1 MTRKQNRFSL
11 IIAGLGVL
19 GLAAGLVLYALRD
32 NIVFFYT
39 PIDVLDKQVAV
50 DTRFR
55 LGGLVKEGSVDKTPD
70 GETCFVVT
78 DFSHEI
84 PACFK
89 GALPDLFREGQGVVA
104 EGRLNSERLFVA
116 DIVLAKHDE
125 NYMPAEVAEALKKS
139 GQWQGAGQS
148 AGQGGGGVK

>member
-1 MTRKQNRFSL
+1 MTRKQKRFSL
-11 IIAGLGVL
+11 IISGLGVL
-19 GLAAGLVLYALRD
+19 GLAVGLVLYALRD
-32 NIVFFYT
+32 NIVFFYV
-39 PIDVLDKQVAV
+39 PLDVLDKHVPV

-55 LGGLVKEGSVDKTPD
+55 LGGLVKEGSVDKRPD

-84 PACFK
+84 AACFK

-104 EGRLNSERLFVA
+104 EGRLNAERLFVA
-116 DIVLAKHDE
+116 DSVLAKHDE

-139 GQWQGAGQS
+139 GKWQGVE
-148 AGQGGGGVK
+148 QGEGAVK